1 MFPGLRQAVAI
12 RHVGFEDLGSYQD
25 VLGMRGYQVTYLDA
39 GLFPVADLDPLE
51 PDLLV
56 ILGGPI
62 GAHDEDRF
70 PFLRQELELLE
81 ARLAAP
87 RPTLGICL
95 GAQLLARALGATV
108 QPGPVELGW
117 KPLSLTAA
125 GRSSPLRHLKPDNTQ
140 VLHWHGDTFDLPAG
154 TEHWAATDTCAH
166 QAFAYGS
173 HTLGLQFHPE
183 VTAPGLERWL
193 IGHFRQIEAT
203 EGVTVNGLREATR
216 RHAPGLQP
224 HAAATLNEWLQGA
237 EKYTP

>member
-56 ILGGPI
+56 VLGGPI
-62 GAHDEDRF
+62 GANDEDHY
-70 PFLRQELELLE
+70 PFLREELDLLE

-95 GAQLLARALGATV
+95 GAQLLARVLGATV
-108 QPGPVELGW
+108 RPGTPELGW
-117 KPLSLTAA
+117 GSLRLTAA
-125 GRSSPLRHLKPDNTQ
+125 GRSSPLWHLGPDHTP
-140 VLHWHGDTFDLPAG
+140 VLHWHGDAFDLPAG
-154 TEHWAATDTCAH
+154 AEHWAATDACPH

-193 IGHFRQIEAT
+193 IGHAHEIDASPD
-203 EGVTVNGLREATR
+203 VTVNGLRADSR
-216 RHAPGLQP
+216 RHAPDLQP